1 MSVLIRPY
9 DLPDAALFSGTGDGM
24 LVWQPDKIVIVL
36 GQSNTPERSLIIENV
51 EADNITVLKRPTGG
65 EAVVLTPGMAA
76 ITVAREFREM
86 TASKDFF
93 RVINGMILDVLADL
107 GVKNYGTQGISDITL
122 GSRKILGSSM
132 HRRERRLVYH
142 AVLNI
147 CEDPEVFERY
157 LKHPVREPDYRQKR
171 KHSEFVTSLHNEG
184 YNIDYK
190 DVAAILE
197 TYRNFIVPAK
207 NYSMVYD
214 HQ

>member
-24 LVWQPDKIVIVL
+24 LVWQPDKTVIVL
-36 GQSNTPERSLIIENV
+36 GQSNTSERSLVIENV
-51 EADNITVLKRPTGG
+51 EADNITVTKRPTGG

-93 RVINGMILDVLADL
+93 RVINGMILDMLADL

-147 CEDPEVFERY
+147 GEDPEVFERY

-190 DVAAILE
+190 NVAAMLE
-197 TYRNFIVPAK
+197 TYRNFIVPAN
-207 NYSMVYD
+207 NYSMIYD